1 MIKHPKKANFW
12 PLRLEAPKNSAPM
25 AAKKSSKE
33 TTRPES
39 WDDAAKPSA
48 IIPTLKGAKVEDKLP
63 SSNMT
68 MPENRFKYPL
78 IFILIFSVVPGL

>member
-1 MIKHPKKANFW
+1 
-12 PLRLEAPKNSAPM
+12 M

-39 WDDAAKPSA
+39 WDEAIKPSE
-48 IIPTLKGAKVEDKLP
+48 ITPTLKGAKVEDKLP

-78 IFILIFSVVPGL
+78 IFILIFSVVPSL